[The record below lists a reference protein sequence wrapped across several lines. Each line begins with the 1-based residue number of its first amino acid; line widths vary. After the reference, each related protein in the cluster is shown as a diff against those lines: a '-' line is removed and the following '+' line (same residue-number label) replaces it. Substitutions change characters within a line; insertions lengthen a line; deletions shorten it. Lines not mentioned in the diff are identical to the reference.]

1 MSNKSFTISI
11 IILLSTITGVF
22 LISRRGD
29 PVVVATNLENL
40 PMDIAGYKATEDF
53 VTDSVYKELNADKYV
68 YRHYLSSDGKQV
80 DLYIDYYG
88 AAKGGRTGHNSY
100 SCLPGA
106 GWGIIDSHKIRLKVK
121 AGNYSDGVDIN
132 YILSRKG
139 ELYETVLHWYQSAG
153 NKVLA
158 TGIQQNIQRFIGRL
172 FHNRDDGAFVRVS
185 VFLNEGEIE
194 EAESLAKSFA
204 QEILNLLPKYWPVE
218 Q

>member
-1 MSNKSFTISI
+1 MKS
-11 IILLSTITGVF
+11 
-22 LISRRGD
+22 
-29 PVVVATNLENL
+29 
-40 PMDIAGYKATEDF
+40 
-53 VTDSVYKELNADKYV
+53 
-68 YRHYLSSDGKQV
+68 
-80 DLYIDYYG
+80 
-88 AAKGGRTGHNSY
+88 
-100 SCLPGA
+100 
-106 GWGIIDSHKIRLKVK
+106 
-121 AGNYSDGVDIN
+121 
-132 YILSRKG
+132 KG